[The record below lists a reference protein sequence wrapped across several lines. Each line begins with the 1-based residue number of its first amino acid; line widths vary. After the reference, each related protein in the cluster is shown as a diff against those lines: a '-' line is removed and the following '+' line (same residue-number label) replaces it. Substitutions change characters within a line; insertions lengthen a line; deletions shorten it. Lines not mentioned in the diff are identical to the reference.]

1 MAVLCATRRAASAAP
16 NAAPRARGFTLI
28 EIMVVLML
36 IALVVTLTAV
46 SLGQGLSG
54 SRVRA
59 ASRDLVAA
67 LRYTRGQAIVS
78 QSEQVLELD
87 LEKFTYT
94 APKRKPVELPKDM
107 ELRLLTAAQELTG
120 EKAGRIRFY
129 PDGSSTG
136 GRVKLVRGQRAW
148 DIEIAWLTG
157 EVAMRQGEATP

>member
-87 LEKFTYT
+87 LEHFTYT

>member
-1 MAVLCATRRAASAAP
+1 MSRLSLTFGCWNYDRMRALAD
-16 NAAPRARGFTLI
+16 G
-28 EIMVVLML
+28 
-36 IALVVTLTAV
+36 
-46 SLGQGLSG
+46 
-54 SRVRA
+54 RVR
-59 ASRDLVAA
+59 
-67 LRYTRGQAIVS
+67 RGLM
-78 QSEQVLELD
+78 LELD
-87 LEKFTYT
+87 LEHFTYT

>member
-1 MAVLCATRRAASAAP
+1 
-16 NAAPRARGFTLI
+16 
-28 EIMVVLML
+28 MVVLML

-46 SLGQGLSG
+46 SLGQGLSS

-87 LEKFTYT
+87 LEHFTYT
-94 APKRKPVELPKDM
+94 APKRKPVALPKDM

-157 EVAMRQGEATP
+157 EVAMREGEATP